1 MKLQLA
7 DFAPYLGLATTDKKL
22 QDFLFQLDAI
32 NTLKIKC
39 KENSFTHYVN
49 KKMQYE
55 LYFEEKEAIDTNT
68 NKEMVCF
75 SSVAIPLDK
84 TYKGGLIILPDGIN
98 ASIQRSDVIAIMG
111 SSSANYERNGNILN
125 DRWFYDNYKRI
136 INYYP
141 NGNIKSISL
150 SMPEDSKNI

>member
-1 MKLQLA
+1 MKLQLT

-22 QDFLFQLDAI
+22 QDFLFQFDAI
-32 NTLKIKC
+32 DTLKIKC
-39 KENSFTHYVN
+39 KENSFTHYEN

-75 SSVAIPLDK
+75 TSVAIPLDK
-84 TYKGGLIILPDGIN
+84 TYNGELIILPDGIN
-98 ASIQRSDVIAIMG
+98 AAIQRTDVIAIMG
-111 SSSANYERNGNILN
+111 SSSASYERNGTILN
-125 DRWFYDNYKRI
+125 DRWFHDNYKKI
-136 INYYP
+136 ITYYP

-150 SMPEDSKNI
+150 STPEDPKNI